1 MPDWLA
7 VGIGGFAGAVS
18 RFQISLWLS
27 GWSTQRFGRVY
38 PFGTFA
44 VNIAGCLLIGI
55 LMTLAADKKIPD
67 AWQRALVTGCLGSL
81 TTFSTFSYETIELI
95 RDDRPVSRQPT
106 SSRTWSSV
114 WQPSPSGWALPEP
127 SFAEKS
133 ADLLITEQKFRAATK
148 LDHQNQMESP
158 R

>member
-7 VGIGGFAGAVS
+7 VGLGGFVGAIS
-18 RFQISLWLS
+18 RFQITLWLS

-55 LMTLAADKKIPD
+55 LMALAVDKKLPEF
-67 AWQRALVTGCLGSL
+67 WQKALVTGCLGSL
-81 TTFSTFSYETIELI
+81 TTFSTFSYETVGLI
-95 RDDRPVSRQPT
+95 RDDRP
-106 SSRTWSSV
+106 
-114 WQPSPSGWALPEP
+114 GLAALYVV
-127 SFAEKS
+127 ANL
-133 ADLLITEQKFRAATK
+133 AIGLVAVVIGMGIARAIV
-148 LDHQNQMESP
+148 

>member
-7 VGIGGFAGAVS
+7 VGIGGFVGAIS
-18 RFQISLWLS
+18 RFQITLWLS

-55 LMTLAADKKIPD
+55 LMALAVDKKLPEF
-67 AWQRALVTGCLGSL
+67 WQKALVTGCLGSL
-81 TTFSTFSYETIELI
+81 TTFSTFSYETVGLI
-95 RDDRPVSRQPT
+95 RDDRP
-106 SSRTWSSV
+106 
-114 WQPSPSGWALPEP
+114 GLAALYVV
-127 SFAEKS
+127 ANL
-133 ADLLITEQKFRAATK
+133 AIGLVAVVIGMGIARAIV
-148 LDHQNQMESP
+148 

>member
-1 MPDWLA
+1 MLDFPAAVFSEFPSRIPGRTMPDWLA

-67 AWQRALVTGCLGSL
+67 VWQRALVTGCLGSL

-95 RDDRPVSRQPT
+95 RDDRPGLAAAYV
-106 SSRTWSSV
+106 V
-114 WQPSPSGWALPEP
+114 ANLVIGLA
-127 SFAEKS
+127 AV
-133 ADLLITEQKFRAATK
+133 AVGMGIARAVV
-148 LDHQNQMESP
+148 

>member
-67 AWQRALVTGCLGSL
+67 VWQRALVTGCLGSL

-95 RDDRPVSRQPT
+95 RDDRPGLAAAYV
-106 SSRTWSSV
+106 V
-114 WQPSPSGWALPEP
+114 ANLVIGLA
-127 SFAEKS
+127 AV
-133 ADLLITEQKFRAATK
+133 AVGMGIARAVV
-148 LDHQNQMESP
+148 

>member
-7 VGIGGFAGAVS
+7 VGIGGFVGAVS

-27 GWSTQRFGRVY
+27 VWSTQKFGRVY

-55 LMTLAADKKIPD
+55 LMALAADKKIPD
-67 AWQRALVTGCLGSL
+67 VWQKVLVTGCLGSL
-81 TTFSTFSYETIELI
+81 TTFSTFSYETIGLF
-95 RDDRPVSRQPT
+95 RGDRPGLAAVYVVANLT
-106 SSRTWSSV
+106 I
-114 WQPSPSGWALPEP
+114 G
-127 SFAEKS
+127 
-133 ADLLITEQKFRAATK
+133 LIAVMVGMGIARAIV
-148 LDHQNQMESP
+148 

>member
-7 VGIGGFAGAVS
+7 VGIGGFVGAIS
-18 RFQISLWLS
+18 RFQITLWLNV
-27 GWSTQRFGRVY
+27 WSLQRFGRVY

-67 AWQRALVTGCLGSL
+67 LYQRILVTGCLGSL
-81 TTFSTFSYETIELI
+81 TTFSTFSYETVGLF
-95 RDDRPVSRQPT
+95 RGDRP
-106 SSRTWSSV
+106 
-114 WQPSPSGWALPEP
+114 AL
-127 SFAEKS
+127 
-133 ADLLITEQKFRAATK
+133 AALYVIANLAIGLVAVVVGMGIGK
-148 LDHQNQMESP
+148 AIM

>member
-7 VGIGGFAGAVS
+7 VGIGGFVGATS

-44 VNIAGCLLIGI
+44 VNIVGCLLIGI
-55 LMTLAADKKIPD
+55 LMALAVDKKLPD
-67 AWQRALVTGCLGSL
+67 FWQKALVTGCLGSL
-81 TTFSTFSYETIELI
+81 TTFSTFSYETVGLI
-95 RDDRPVSRQPT
+95 RDDRP
-106 SSRTWSSV
+106 
-114 WQPSPSGWALPEP
+114 GLAALYVV
-127 SFAEKS
+127 ANL
-133 ADLLITEQKFRAATK
+133 AIGLVAVVIGMGIARAIV
-148 LDHQNQMESP
+148 

>member
-95 RDDRPVSRQPT
+95 RDDRPGLAAAYV
-106 SSRTWSSV
+106 V
-114 WQPSPSGWALPEP
+114 ANLVIGLA
-127 SFAEKS
+127 AV
-133 ADLLITEQKFRAATK
+133 AVGMGIARAVV
-148 LDHQNQMESP
+148 